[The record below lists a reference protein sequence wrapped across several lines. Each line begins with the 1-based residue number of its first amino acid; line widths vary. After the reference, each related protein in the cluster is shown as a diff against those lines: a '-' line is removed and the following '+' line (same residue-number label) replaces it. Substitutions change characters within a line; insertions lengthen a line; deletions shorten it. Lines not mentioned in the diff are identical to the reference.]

1 MPNKIERADEGRPK
15 TLLTTDIH
23 GKSAHKIFV
32 INKIHLYF
40 MDHEIERADK
50 EVPKT
55 LLTWVIVEKSELE
68 NYVRTKIMYS
78 VDHQ

>member
-1 MPNKIERADEGRPK
+1 
-15 TLLTTDIH
+15 
-23 GKSAHKIFV
+23 
-32 INKIHLYF
+32 

-50 EVPKT
+50 EGPKT